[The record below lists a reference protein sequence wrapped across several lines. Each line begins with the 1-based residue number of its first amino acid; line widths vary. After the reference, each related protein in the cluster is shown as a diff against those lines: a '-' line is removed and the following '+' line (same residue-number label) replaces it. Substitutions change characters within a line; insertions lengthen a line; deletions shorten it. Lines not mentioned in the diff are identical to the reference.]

1 MSIKQQICNCHIFN
15 PLFIII
21 ICIHKLKKSRTN
33 KFLIWGCQ
41 LFLWFFQWI
50 HLWSHQSLGSDGK
63 HSSHMPLLY
72 LWFCLIGEY
81 FEYAFLS
88 LSCHFFLEMWPH
100 NVDTW
105 QAFFPHELIQHV
117 IGGYTWLKIQLHNQY
132 IWISQPLFL
141 DDLY

>member
-1 MSIKQQICNCHIFN
+1 MKQQFCYCYIFNHHIHMHPQIEKNRIKQTIF
-15 PLFIII
+15 
-21 ICIHKLKKSRTN
+21 SYVS
-33 KFLIWGCQ
+33 GCQ
-41 LFLWFFQWI
+41 LFSWFFPWI
-50 HLWSHQSLGSDGK
+50 HLWSHQSLGSDWK
-63 HSSHMPLLY
+63 YSSHMPLPY

-88 LSCHFFLEMWPH
+88 LFCHFFLEMWPH

-105 QAFFPHELIQHV
+105 QAFFPHELIQRV
-117 IGGYTWLKIQLHNQY
+117 IGGYTWLKIQFHNQY